1 MKIKDRPEYASKPK
15 PLTAAATDTIR
26 DAVARMSEKNYGA
39 VVVVDE
45 ADQVLGMVTE
55 RDIMKRVVNAGV
67 NPDTTPLSEIMTS
80 DVRVA
85 REDDELLEWMRMMS
99 NERFRRLPVVD
110 DRGKLVSIM
119 TQGDFVSYTWP
130 DLMSQAMTMARS
142 TVSSNYPIFLILGAG
157 LIYTVIIA
165 AAVVAAFS

>member
-1 MKIKDRPEYASKPK
+1 MKIKERPEYASKPK
-15 PLTAAATDTIR
+15 PMTAAPGDTIR

-39 VVVVDE
+39 VVIVDN
-45 ADQVLGMVTE
+45 AQQVLGMVTE
-55 RDIMKRVVNAGV
+55 RDIMRRVVNAGV
-67 NPDTTPLSEIMTS
+67 NPDTTPVSEIMTS

-85 REDDELLEWMRMMS
+85 KEDDDLLEWMRMMS
-99 NERFRRLPVVD
+99 NERFRRLPVID
-110 DRGKLVSIM
+110 EKGQLVSIM

-130 DLMSQAMTMARS
+130 DLVSQAMTMARS

>member
-15 PLTAAATDTIR
+15 PMTAAPSDTVR
-26 DAVARMSEKNYGA
+26 EAVAHMSEKNYGA
-39 VVVVDE
+39 VVVVGE
-45 ADQVLGMVTE
+45 GDQVLGMVTE
-55 RDIMKRVVNAGV
+55 RDIMRRVVNAGV
-67 NPDTTPLSEIMTS
+67 DPNATALSEIMTP

-85 REDDELLEWMRMMS
+85 KEDDELVEWMRIMS

-110 DRGKLVSIM
+110 DQGALVSIV

-130 DLMSQAMTMARS
+130 DLMTQAMTFARS
-142 TVSSNYPIFLILGAG
+142 TVSNNYPIFLILGAG

-165 AAVVAAFS
+165 AAVVAAF

>member
-1 MKIKDRPEYASKPK
+1 MKIRDRPEYASKPK

-26 DAVARMSEKNYGA
+26 DAVARMSERNYGA
-39 VVVVDE
+39 VVIVDA

-110 DRGKLVSIM
+110 DKGKLVSIV

>member
-15 PLTAAATDTIR
+15 PLTAAPTDTIR
-26 DAVARMSEKNYGA
+26 AAVARMSEMNYGA
-39 VVVVDE
+39 VVVVDASRE
-45 ADQVLGMVTE
+45 VLGMVTE
-55 RDIMKRVVNAGV
+55 RDIMKRVVNAGIDAD
-67 NPDTTPLSEIMTS
+67 NTPVSEIMTA

-85 REDDELLEWMRMMS
+85 REDDDLLEWLRMMS

-110 DRGKLVSIM
+110 DSGKLVSIV

-130 DLMSQAMTMARS
+130 DLMSQAMTFARS
-142 TVSSNYPIFLILGAG
+142 TVSTNYPIFLILGAG
-157 LIYTVIIA
+157 LLYTIIIA

>member
-1 MKIKDRPEYASKPK
+1 MKIKDRPEYEAKAAPM
-15 PLTAAATDTIR
+15 TAAPTDTIR

-39 VVVVDE
+39 VVVVDGGQ
-45 ADQVLGMVTE
+45 QVLGLVTE

-67 NPDTTPLSEIMTS
+67 NADTTPLSEIMTS

-85 REDDELLEWMRMMS
+85 REDDDLLHWLRMMS

-110 DRGKLVSIM
+110 ENGKLVSIM

-130 DLMSQAMTMARS
+130 DLVNQAMTLARS

-157 LIYTVIIA
+157 LIYTIIIA
-165 AAVVAAFS
+165 GAVVAAFS